1 MGIGQ
6 ISPMD
11 MASNRA
17 PTAALMIVIAMTFLF
32 TFLTTVSIN
41 VIFNRL
47 TNLLYSGRRERF

>member
-1 MGIGQ
+1 
-6 ISPMD
+6 
-11 MASNRA
+11 
-17 PTAALMIVIAMTFLF
+17 MIVIAMTFLF